1 MIAAH
6 AISYPPFVTSN
17 SPMRRLAFLLFTVV
31 CTYSLA
37 LTRAAEPA
45 KLPRV
50 VLHGDSIRLGYAPL
64 VAKKLEGKAT
74 VISFK
79 NNGNDST
86 NQLKTIK
93 EWAINEKP
101 DIVHFNCGIHDTK
114 KDKKTGKY
122 QTSPEQYAANL
133 RKIVETIRKETGAKV
148 IFALTTPIH
157 DERAMKQRADKSYDV
172 LDAGTVEYNKIAE
185 RVMKELN
192 VPINDLRAVCGDAD
206 ERAKLIV
213 PDGVHFTPA
222 GSEKLATAVADIVEK
237 ELAAKR
243 K

>member
-1 MIAAH
+1 
-6 AISYPPFVTSN
+6 
-17 SPMRRLAFLLFTVV
+17 MRRFAFLLFALGLIG
-31 CTYSLA
+31 SLA

-64 VAKKLEGKAT
+64 VAKKLEGKAI
-74 VISFK
+74 VISYK
-79 NNGNDST
+79 ANGNDST

-93 EWAINEKP
+93 EWALNEKP

-114 KDKKTGKY
+114 KDKKTGKF
-122 QTSPEQYAANL
+122 QTSPEQYEANL
-133 RKIVETIRKETGAKV
+133 RKIVAIIRQETGAKV

-157 DERAMKQRADKSYDV
+157 DERAAKQREKASYDL
-172 LDAGTVEYNKIAE
+172 LDASTVEYNKIAE
-185 RVMKELN
+185 RVMKELK
-192 VPINDLRAVCGDAD
+192 VPVNDLRAVIGDAD

-222 GSEKLATAVADIVEK
+222 GSEKLATAVAEVVEK
-237 ELAAKR
+237 QLPGKS